1 MVNDIGKFIGGE
13 SEHSCCLQEK
23 YRESEQA
30 LKSRLIYISAEHLV
44 TLTNPT
50 EKFVQLR
57 LCRSDLSEESSQYF
71 YVTKSRFHLWFL
83 HIHIKD
89 RINMFYTSH

>member
-50 EKFVQLR
+50 EKFV
-57 LCRSDLSEESSQYF
+57 
-71 YVTKSRFHLWFL
+71 
-83 HIHIKD
+83 
-89 RINMFYTSH
+89 